1 MWKVNKL
8 NLKWNW
14 NFTKCCCCFSYSYI
28 SFFLSFFLSCR
39 CRPPYLY
46 HRSRLNRGQP
56 WLTLSLPSTPYS
68 TRNQPLETVLQSYW
82 QRGIPWYFV
91 CPRIVSLT
99 ESLGKRLHLR
109 FTTEVRPI
117 VLEPRTAAA
126 THLGLGSRWCTMT
139 PRRPRKHIRRLYGDA
154 RVTPRGHYDLPA
166 P

>member
-14 NFTKCCCCFSYSYI
+14 NFTKCCCCFYYSYI
-28 SFFLSFFLSCR
+28 SFFLSCR
-39 CRPPYLY
+39 CWPPYLY

-82 QRGIPWYFV
+82 QSGIPWYFV

-139 PRRPRKHIRRLYGDA
+139 PQKPTEAYTAVVRWR
-154 RVTPRGHYDLPA
+154 
-166 P
+166 